1 MPLYPNVTTLA
12 SQVSVLEGLVANGG
26 TLDVRVDD
34 IEALVLNG
42 GTLDLRV
49 DALDALC
56 LNGGTLDVRVDTLEV
71 HKETNFGYAEAGD
84 QISLATTNKTPF
96 VKVGSVLASAA
107 AVDDQCEWG
116 CLVWVDGV
124 DGGPAFTVKFE
135 LGTAELDSQVIAVAA
150 ANDYVLIKGHGK
162 ITAATTMLMYK
173 GEGRTKDAGSLA
185 EQTRAAP
192 AAVTIQSLGTAR
204 ALTASVTSDTGHA
217 SNLCTIKDMW
227 FKVHKTVVPA

>member
-1 MPLYPNVTTLA
+1 MALYPNVTTLA
-12 SQVSVLEGLVANGG
+12 AQVAVLEGAVANGG
-26 TLDVRVDD
+26 TLETRVD
-34 IEALVLNG
+34 ALDLIALNG

-49 DALDALC
+49 DTAETDITALKREEEF
-56 LNGGTLDVRVDTLEV
+56 NY
-71 HKETNFGYAEAGD
+71 GYAEAGD
-84 QISLATTNKTPF
+84 QISLATTDKTPF
-96 VKVGSVLASAA
+96 VKVGSVLASVA

-124 DGGPAFTVKFE
+124 DGTPAFTVKFE
-135 LGTAELDSQVIAVAA
+135 LGTAELDSQVIATAA

-173 GEGRTKDAGSLA
+173 GLGETKDGTLSAH
-185 EQTRAAP
+185 THAAP

-204 ALTASVTSDTGHA
+204 AVTASVTSDTGHA
-217 SNLCTIKDMW
+217 SNLCTVKDMW